1 MTLDDRIAAYVDACD
16 PAISGQAG
24 HNRTYSVA
32 CSLVNGF
39 DLSASAALFWLR
51 RYNQRCQP
59 PWSDRDLEHKVQDAQ
74 KAAHDKARGHL
85 LGNGRGSEA
94 RNGANGSYSQPNPVP
109 AKPAPPKRT
118 PAEHASWWLSGAIMA
133 QDEFIGISQLAI
145 PQSPAEALITFLEM
159 LYDGTDNINAVWAF
173 MTQDKKTSPCGP
185 GETKSR
191 DQWVRHVQEHGIPRS
206 LAGVWLR
213 PNPCQPAGSGK
224 DGAITDSDVV
234 AHRFVLLESDSIPL
248 EIQLALFAG
257 WKQLPIAAVI
267 LSGGKSAHAW
277 VRLDAAN
284 QKEYS
289 ETVRRLLNALAPFG
303 IDPKNKNPSRLSR
316 MPSAQR
322 TYGAVDLGLQQLLWL
337 NPGKGKLSSQDL
349 AYFEESLELPRLEE
363 KPFRR
368 IVNEALI
375 RYEYLTEHKNELG
388 VPTGIAD
395 FDRDTGGLHAGQMT
409 VIAAETGA
417 GKSSI
422 AISIANAA
430 LKAEKHVCL
439 FTLEMDNDEIA
450 DLLFAMRARVQRSHF
465 NTGEFSLEEMQRI
478 IVEAHAL
485 RSAPFWTYDESVMNV
500 AQMRQRVLQ
509 LKRDGRIDL
518 AIVDYAQI
526 VLPKNGGT
534 PREQQVA
541 EIARDIRALAKDV
554 RIPIIVLSQLND
566 EGRLR
571 ESRVIS
577 HEAHSVIVLVNEE
590 AHNRVIFDVRK
601 GRRIRK
607 KQYMVYYDPTTCRF
621 ASEMPISRAD
631 VPPAVEQTEEPEQ
644 HQWNI

>member
-1 MTLDDRIAAYVDACD
+1 MTLDERIAAYVDACD
-16 PAISGQAG
+16 PAISGQEG
-24 HNRTYSVA
+24 HNKTFSVA

-39 DLSASAALFWLR
+39 DLSGSAALFWLKR
-51 RYNQRCQP
+51 FNERCQP
-59 PWSDRDLEHKVQDAQ
+59 PWSERDLEHKIQSAQ
-74 KAAHDKARGHL
+74 GATHEKARGHL
-85 LGNGRGSEA
+85 IGNGPAHRGHSSW
-94 RNGANGSYSQPNPVP
+94 NGGSNQNS
-109 AKPAPPKRT
+109 APSPKRT
-118 PAEHASWWLSGAIMA
+118 PTEHATWWLSGKSIG
-133 QDEFIGISQLAI
+133 QEEFVASSQLAI
-145 PQSPAEALITFLEM
+145 PAPPGDALIAFLEM
-159 LYDGTDNINAVWAF
+159 LYDGQDNLNAVWSFILEDGKAR
-173 MTQDKKTSPCGP
+173 PCGP
-185 GETKSR
+185 GQTKSR
-191 DQWVRHVQEHGIPRS
+191 DQWTRYVQEQGIPQS

-224 DGAITDSDVV
+224 DGAVTDSDVV

-248 EIQLALFAG
+248 DIQLALFAG
-257 WKQLPIAAVI
+257 WKLLPIVAVI

-277 VRLDAAN
+277 VRLDAGN
-284 QKEYS
+284 SKEYS
-289 ETVRRLLNALAPFG
+289 ETVRRLLTALAPFG

-322 TYGAVDLGLQQLLWL
+322 TYGAEDSGLQQLLWL

-368 IVNEALI
+368 IVNDALA
-375 RYEYLTEHKNELG
+375 RYEYLSEHKNELG

-395 FDRDTGGLHAGQMT
+395 FDRDTGGLHPGQMT

-430 LKAEKHVCL
+430 LKANKHVCL

-450 DLLFAMRARVQRSHF
+450 DLLFAMRAQVQRSHF
-465 NTGEFSLEEMQRI
+465 NTGEFTPEEMQRI
-478 IVEAHAL
+478 VSEAHPL
-485 RSAPFWTYDESVMNV
+485 RNAPFWTYDESVMNV
-500 AQMRQRVLQ
+500 AQMRARVLQ

-526 VLPKNGGT
+526 VLPKNGQT

-577 HEAHSVIVLVNEE
+577 HEAHSVIVLVNKE
-590 AHNRVIFDVRK
+590 AENQVIFDVRK

-607 KQYMVYYDPTTCRF
+607 KEYPLFYDPATCLF
-621 ASEMPISRAD
+621 ASAAKISQDD
-631 VPPAVEQTEEPEQ
+631 VPPETSRNY
-644 HQWNI
+644 WNI